1 MINNS
6 KNINSNEDK
15 LYNKVLDLSRNKL
28 FYTKLDLKDT
38 FENRI
43 NLIFLHISFL
53 FIKIKE
59 GNEKSLYK
67 KFYQNMFDV
76 IFNKIELNMRELGYG
91 DMAVN
96 KSMKFL
102 VKIFY
107 SILLDC
113 EIYKNK
119 NENDKNLFLL
129 KHLTLN
135 SNKKVINNY
144 DLVNYFDKYQD
155 FCLDLDP
162 DKVLKGN
169 LNFNY

>member
-1 MINNS
+1 MIKNS

-28 FYTKLDLKDT
+28 FYTKLNLKDT

-53 FIKIKE
+53 FNKIKDA
-59 GNEKSLYK
+59 NEKTLYK
-67 KFYQNMFDV
+67 KFYQNMFDL

-91 DMAVN
+91 DMTVN

-107 SILLDC
+107 SILLNC

-129 KHLTLN
+129 KHLKLN
-135 SNKKVINNY
+135 SNKKDINNY
-144 DLVNYFDKYQD
+144 DLVNYFDKYQA

-162 DKVLKGN
+162 DNVLKGN
-169 LNFNY
+169 LKFNY